1 MGRHQART
9 HSGLARLKA
18 VTGHVAKFMVLVTI
32 LLAACTIKGPVA
44 TQSPRPS
51 PSGGKIAWTD
61 CGSGFQCGNLQ
72 VPLDYSQAGGRTI
85 SLALIRKPA
94 TGSNRI
100 GSMLLN
106 PGGPGESGVQFLR
119 EDITSLANLNR
130 RFDVVGWDP
139 RGVGAS
145 SPVTCVDGSKMDTYL
160 SLDAVLDD
168 PQEKQAAIQADK
180 DYAAGCESRSGDL
193 LPFMDSASTARDMDQ
208 IRAALGDAKLTYLG
222 FSYGTYIGQW
232 YAHLFPT
239 HIRALSLDGVVD
251 PAVNANDSLLGQLVG
266 FEQNLRAFLA
276 DCAGNPASANCQ
288 HRQNGDPAS
297 KLTALMSRLDATP
310 LTVGSRQLTLSL
322 AMTGVLQAPYSQ
334 SLWQYLHQGLAAADR
349 GDGRILLLIAD
360 LYNQRNSDGTYGNL
374 FNGAFGSAYC
384 LDFPASSDVATYH
397 ALGPAYTKAS
407 PFFGP
412 WSQYSNLQCGVWPVK
427 TRIKHG
433 PLTVEGG
440 PAILL
445 VGGTNDPATPLI
457 DAQAVNKQIAG
468 SVLLTRQGNGH
479 TSYDSSPC
487 SHAAEDSYL
496 IDLMLPS
503 PGTICSS

>member
-1 MGRHQART
+1 MGRHQGRT
-9 HSGLARLKA
+9 HSGLARLEA

-51 PSGGKIAWTD
+51 PSAGKIAWTD

-145 SPVTCVDGSKMDTYL
+145 APVTCVDSSQLDTYL

-180 DYAAGCESRSGDL
+180 DFAAGCQSRSGDL

-251 PAVNANDSLLGQLVG
+251 PAVNANDSLLSQVVG
-266 FEQNLRAFLA
+266 FEQNLQAFLA
-276 DCAGNPASANCQ
+276 DCKARSTCLFG
-288 HRQNGDPAS
+288 QNGDPGT
-297 KLTALMSRLDATP
+297 KLTSLMSRLDTAP
-310 LTVGSRQLTLSL
+310 LKVGARQLTRSL
-322 AMTGVLQAPYSQ
+322 AMTAVLQALYSQ
-334 SLWQYLHQGLAAADR
+334 SLWRPLDQGLTGADG

-360 LYNQRNSDGTYGNL
+360 LYNQRNSDATYKNL
-374 FNGAFGSAYC
+374 FNGAYHSAFC
-384 LDFPASSDVATYH
+384 LDFPAPSDIPPYAN
-397 ALGPAYTKAS
+397 LGPQFA
-407 PFFGP
+407 
-412 WSQYSNLQCGVWPVK
+412 
-427 TRIKHG
+427 
-433 PLTVEGG
+433 
-440 PAILL
+440 
-445 VGGTNDPATPLI
+445 
-457 DAQAVNKQIAG
+457 
-468 SVLLTRQGNGH
+468 
-479 TSYDSSPC
+479 
-487 SHAAEDSYL
+487 HA
-496 IDLMLPS
+496 
-503 PGTICSS
+503 

>member
-1 MGRHQART
+1 MGRHQGRT
-9 HSGLARLKA
+9 HSGLARLEA

-51 PSGGKIAWTD
+51 PSAGKIAWTD

-145 SPVTCVDGSKMDTYL
+145 APVTCVDSSQLDTYL

-180 DYAAGCESRSGDL
+180 DFAAGCQSRSGDL

-251 PAVNANDSLLGQLVG
+251 PTVSANDSLLSQVVG
-266 FEQNLRAFLA
+266 FEQNLQAFLA
-276 DCAGNPASANCQ
+276 DCKARSTCLFG
-288 HRQNGDPAS
+288 QNGDPGT
-297 KLTALMSRLDATP
+297 KLTSLMSRLDTAP
-310 LTVGSRQLTLSL
+310 LKVGGRQLTRSL
-322 AMTGVLQAPYSQ
+322 AMTAVLQALYSQ
-334 SLWQYLHQGLAAADR
+334 SLWRPLDQGLTGADG

-360 LYNQRNSDGTYGNL
+360 LYNQRNSDG
-374 FNGAFGSAYC
+374 
-384 LDFPASSDVATYH
+384 
-397 ALGPAYTKAS
+397 
-407 PFFGP
+407 
-412 WSQYSNLQCGVWPVK
+412 
-427 TRIKHG
+427 
-433 PLTVEGG
+433 
-440 PAILL
+440 
-445 VGGTNDPATPLI
+445 
-457 DAQAVNKQIAG
+457 
-468 SVLLTRQGNGH
+468 
-479 TSYDSSPC
+479 
-487 SHAAEDSYL
+487 
-496 IDLMLPS
+496 
-503 PGTICSS
+503 